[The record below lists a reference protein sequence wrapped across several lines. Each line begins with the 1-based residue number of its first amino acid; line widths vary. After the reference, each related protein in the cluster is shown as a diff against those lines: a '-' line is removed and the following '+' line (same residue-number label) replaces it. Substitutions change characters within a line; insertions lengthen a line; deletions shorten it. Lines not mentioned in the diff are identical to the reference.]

1 MTSTTSNET
10 MQLEAL
16 ESCIIF
22 LITSKHD
29 NHQSDMVH
37 RVKEQIENQF
47 KDLSL
52 PQIYSNVIRL
62 FTTYEVIQAPF
73 PGQNVFESHPALRKL
88 TDHSEDISAFFIL
101 QLNDRIVQHNIR
113 VIAKYYKR
121 IRIQRLCALL
131 NLQVTA
137 LERSLS
143 EISFLGDVYLKI
155 DRPAGIVSFQVKQH
169 PEEVLTEWSNDITKM
184 LQLME
189 STCHLVNRENM
200 VYKV

>member
-1 MTSTTSNET
+1 MISSASNET

-22 LITSKHD
+22 LIISKHD
-29 NHQSDMVH
+29 NHQNDMMY
-37 RVKEQIENQF
+37 RIKEQIKNQF

-52 PQIYSNVIRL
+52 PQIYSNVLRL
-62 FTTYEVIQAPF
+62 FTTYEVIHAPF
-73 PGQNVFESHPALRKL
+73 SGQNIFESPLALRKL
-88 TDHSEDISAFFIL
+88 SGHNEDITSYFIM

-113 VIAKYYKR
+113 VIARYYKK
-121 IRIQRLCALL
+121 IRIQRLCVLL
-131 NLQVTA
+131 NLHVAT
-137 LERSLS
+137 LEKCLS
-143 EISFLGDVYLKI
+143 EMSSLGDVYLKI
-155 DRPAGIVSFQVKQH
+155 DRPAGIVSFQEKQH